1 MQESCPEE
9 MRVKGLRQVVGRTGA
24 PSSVH
29 FVAMSGSK
37 GWKFRAPLARLGS
50 ALIIGSLVAEVAA
63 AAPRV
68 VAVGDVHGDL
78 PAFRGILKDAGL
90 VDDRGAWSGGDA
102 VFVQLGDLIDRGPS
116 TRGVLDF
123 VMALEKDAARSGGS
137 VVVLL
142 GNHEVMNMTGDLRY
156 VPPESYAEFADAG
169 SEKRREDAW
178 TALREYATR
187 RAAELKRPGARFG
200 PDERTAWL
208 EKHPPG
214 YFERQEAFGPD
225 GVYGRWLR
233 EKSAVRA
240 FRDTGFLHGGVSPAY
255 MRTPLTELDRLVR
268 SDLSAFDAD
277 RKAFVAE
284 GLILPF
290 FDFVETT
297 QAVREQ
303 LDVLGVGG
311 KDPERRKTYEKFLD
325 WGHWTMNSEDGPL
338 WFRGYSKWTDAEGDK
353 EMASVTAFELVDRF
367 VVGHSPQLGAKIRVR
382 FGGRV
387 FLIDTGMLGGSFFPG
402 GGPSALEISDDG
414 IRAVYP
420 GGRRE
425 LLVAPP
431 AKKAAALRAV
441 AVRPAA

>member
-1 MQESCPEE
+1 MF
-9 MRVKGLRQVVGRTGA
+9 G
-24 PSSVH
+24 
-29 FVAMSGSK
+29 SGGSR
-37 GWKFRAPLARLGS
+37 FRAPLARVGS
-50 ALIIGSLVAEVAA
+50 SFVAGSLIAASFAA

-78 PAFRGILKDAGL
+78 PALRSILKDAGL
-90 VDDRGAWSGGDA
+90 VNDAGAWTGGDA
-102 VFVQLGDLIDRGPS
+102 VLVQLGDLIDRGPS

-123 VMALEKDAARSGGS
+123 MMALEKDAARGGGS

-178 TALREYATR
+178 SALREYATR
-187 RAAELKRPGARFG
+187 RAGELKRPGVRLG
-200 PDERTAWL
+200 PDEKDAWL

-214 YFERQEAFGPD
+214 YIERQEAFGPD

-233 EKSAVRA
+233 EKSAIRVLRESA
-240 FRDTGFLHGGVSPAY
+240 FLHGGVSPAY
-255 MRTPLTELDRLVR
+255 VRTPLPELDRVVR
-268 SDLSAFDAD
+268 SDLATYDTD

-297 QAVREQ
+297 RAVREQ
-303 LDVLGVGG
+303 LDALGVGG
-311 KDPERRKTYEKFLD
+311 KESERRKVYEKFLD
-325 WGHWTMNSEDGPL
+325 WGHWTMNAEDGPL
-338 WFRGYSKWTDAEGDK
+338 WFRGYAKWTDAEGDK
-353 EMASVTAFELVDRF
+353 ELNTLTAFELVDRF
-367 VVGHSPQLGAKIRVR
+367 VVGHTPQLGAKIQMR

-387 FLIDTGMLGGSFFPG
+387 FLVDTGMLDGAFFPG

-414 IRAVYP
+414 IRAIYP

-425 LLVAPP
+425 VLEPLP
-431 AKKAAALRAV
+431 AKKAA
-441 AVRPAA
+441 

>member
-1 MQESCPEE
+1 M
-9 MRVKGLRQVVGRTGA
+9 
-24 PSSVH
+24 
-29 FVAMSGSK
+29 
-37 GWKFRAPLARLGS
+37 FRSEGEPRRSRLARAGS
-50 ALIIGSLVAEVAA
+50 AVALAGLFSAVAA

-78 PAFRGILKDAGL
+78 TAFRAILKDAGL
-90 VDDRGAWSGGDA
+90 VDDHGAWTGGEA
-102 VFVQLGDLIDRGPS
+102 VLVQTGDLIDRGPS

-123 VMALEKDAARSGGS
+123 VMALEKDAAKSGGS

-178 TALREYATR
+178 RTLGEYAAR
-187 RAAELKRPGARFG
+187 RASELHRPGTRLG
-200 PDERTAWL
+200 PDEKGAWL

-214 YFERQEAFGPD
+214 YFERQEAFGSD

-233 EKSAVRA
+233 EKSAVLVLGDA
-240 FRDTGFLHGGVSPAY
+240 AFLHGGISPAY
-255 MRTPLTELDRLVR
+255 VRTPLPEIDRLVR
-268 SDLSAFDAD
+268 SDLVTFDGE
-277 RKAFVAE
+277 RKQFVAE

-297 QAVREQ
+297 RAVREQ
-303 LDVLGVGG
+303 LDALGVAG

-325 WGHWTMNSEDGPL
+325 WSHWTMNAEDGPL
-338 WFRGYSKWTDAEGDK
+338 WFRGYARWTEAEGDK
-353 EMASVTAFELVDRF
+353 ELSSLTAFDLVEHF
-367 VVGHSPQLGAKIRVR
+367 VVGHTPQPDGKIHAR

-387 FLIDTGMLGGSFFPG
+387 FLIDTGMLDGTFFPG
-402 GGPSALEISDDG
+402 GGASALEISSDG
-414 IRAVYP
+414 IRAIYP

-425 LLVAPP
+425 TLVAPP
-431 AKKAAALRAV
+431 AKKAAALRD
-441 AVRPAA
+441 AAAKLAA

>member
-1 MQESCPEE
+1 MFGTRGRDVQPP
-9 MRVKGLRQVVGRTGA
+9 RVRLACVIVIVG
-24 PSSVH
+24 
-29 FVAMSGSK
+29 
-37 GWKFRAPLARLGS
+37 
-50 ALIIGSLVAEVAA
+50 LVATAAA
-63 AAPRV
+63 AAPRL

-78 PAFRGILKDAGL
+78 AGFRGILKDAGL
-90 VDDRGAWSGGDA
+90 VDDQGAWTGGDA
-102 VFVQLGDLIDRGPS
+102 MLVQTGDLIDRGPS

-123 VMALEKDAARSGGS
+123 VMALEKDAAKRGGS

-169 SEKRREDAW
+169 SEKRRDDAW
-178 TALREYATR
+178 IALREYATR
-187 RAAELKRPGARFG
+187 RSEELKRPGTRFG

-208 EKHPPG
+208 DKHPPG

-233 EKSAVRA
+233 EKSAVRK
-240 FRDTGFLHGGVSPAY
+240 FRDSAFVHGGVSPAY
-255 MRTPLTELDRLVR
+255 MRTPLTDLDRLVR
-268 SDLSAFDAD
+268 SDLASFDAD
-277 RKAFVAE
+277 RKAFVAD

-297 QAVREQ
+297 RAVREQ
-303 LDVLGVGG
+303 LDALGVAG

-325 WGHWTMNSEDGPL
+325 FGHWAMNAEDGPL

-353 EMASVTAFELVDRF
+353 ELASLTAFELVDRF
-367 VVGHSPQLGAKIRVR
+367 VVGHTVEKDGKIQVR

-387 FLIDTGMLGGSFFPG
+387 ILIDTGMLDGSFFPG
-402 GGPSALEISDDG
+402 GGPSALEFSDDG
-414 IRAVYP
+414 IRAIYP

-425 LLVAPP
+425 VLVAPP
-431 AKKAAALRAV
+431 AKKAA
-441 AVRPAA
+441 